1 MKLRYSAASPYVRK
15 VRVVAI
21 EKGLA
26 GRIENVPTQVSPNK
40 DSTDVAGD
48 NPLMKVPS
56 LTTDDG
62 MSLYDSPVIC
72 EYLDSLGSAP
82 ALFPPSGKARWT
94 ALRRQALGDG
104 ILDAALLSRYE
115 TFLRPKE
122 FLWKDWF
129 DGQQRK
135 VKASLDA
142 LEQEAESFGNG
153 VDIGLITIACALGYL
168 DFRFAADEWRKG
180 HPKLAAWYEGFSARP
195 SMRET
200 VPQG

>member
-1 MKLRYSAASPYVRK
+1 VRK

-26 GRIENVPTQVSPNK
+26 GKVENVPTQVSPNK

-56 LTTDDG
+56 LMTDDG
-62 MSLYDSPVIC
+62 LSLYDSPVIC
-72 EYLDSLGSAP
+72 EYLDSQGSGP
-82 ALFPPSGKARWT
+82 ALFPASGKARWT
-94 ALRRQALGDG
+94 ALRRQALADG
-104 ILDAALLSRYE
+104 ILDAALLTRYE

-122 FLWKDWF
+122 FLWKDWV

-135 VKASLDA
+135 VKAGLDA
-142 LEQEAESFGNG
+142 LEQEADSFGKG
-153 VDIGLITIACALGYL
+153 VDIGLITIGCALGYL

-180 HPKLAAWYEGFSARP
+180 HPKLAAWYEGFSARS